1 MRLDV
6 YGSRSL
12 LMNLLKLRSKLNI
25 KLNEVYIGT
34 TIDSQMKKE
43 YKLERSILN
52 EIVSE
57 YEVLELMTDVEK
69 RFRRFHDFSK
79 SNILIV
85 DFIQEGKNLAK
96 FSEGTFTVRPVLK
109 RYGFNLENGKVL
121 FNDKANNIER
131 YVDRFLEYTESYDL
145 IVLSKMRTP
154 KYLEG
159 SSGEVELK
167 PNFAEVNFL
176 NYYAMTFEEL
186 LIEKSDKVR
195 CLPDYTN
202 INDLNENY
210 MKKKSYNEFFENEL
224 KKILNEHQFVN

>member
-1 MRLDV
+1 
-6 YGSRSL
+6 GSRSL

>member
-12 LMNLLKLRSKLNI
+12 LMNLLKLRTNLNI
-25 KLNEVYIGT
+25 ELNEVYIGT

-43 YKLERSILN
+43 HKLDRSILKK
-52 EIVSE
+52 IISE

-69 RFRRFHDFSK
+69 RFRRFHNFSK

-85 DFIQEGKNLAK
+85 DFLQEGKNLAK
-96 FSEGTFTVRPVLK
+96 FNEGTFTVRPVLK
-109 RYGFNLENGKVL
+109 RYGFNMMKGKVL
-121 FNDKANNIER
+121 FDDKSNNIER
-131 YVDRFLEYTESYDL
+131 YVERFLEYTESYDL
-145 IVLSKMRTP
+145 IILSKMRTP

-159 SSGEVELK
+159 NSDKRELK

-186 LIEKSDKVR
+186 LVEKSDKIK
-195 CLPDYTN
+195 CLPEFSN
-202 INDLNENY
+202 INDLNEKY
-210 MKKKSYNEFFENEL
+210 MQKKSYSDFLENEL
-224 KKILNEHQFVN
+224 KRILNEYQFVN